1 MYGQDEYK
9 ILNYIKRMLEKG
21 GGGGGGGGAGDNL
34 KIKTLTQDEYDA
46 LVSAGTIDFN
56 TFYMIVDEDGE

>member
-1 MYGQDEYK
+1 MYGQEEYK

-21 GGGGGGGGAGDNL
+21 GGGGGL
-34 KIKTLTQDEYDA
+34 KTVTLTQDEYDA

-56 TFYMIVDEDGE
+56 TFYMIVDKDGE

>member
-21 GGGGGGGGAGDNL
+21 GGGDNL

-46 LVSAGTIDFN
+46 LVSAGTVDAS

>member
-9 ILNYIKRMLEKG
+9 ILNYIKRMIEKG
-21 GGGGGGGGAGDNL
+21 GGGGGL
-34 KIKTLTQDEYDA
+34 KTVTLTQAEYDA
-46 LVSAGTIDFN
+46 LVSAGTVDAK

>member
-21 GGGGGGGGAGDNL
+21 GGGGGL
-34 KIKTLTQDEYDA
+34 KTVTLTQEEYDA
-46 LVSAGTIDFN
+46 LVSAGTVDAS
-56 TFYMIVDEDGE
+56 TFYMIVAEDGE

>member
-21 GGGGGGGGAGDNL
+21 GGGGL
-34 KIKTLTQDEYDA
+34 KTVTLTQEEYDA
-46 LVSAGTIDFN
+46 LVSSGTIDAK
-56 TFYMIVDEDGE
+56 TFYMIVDKDGE

>member
-21 GGGGGGGGAGDNL
+21 GGGGL
-34 KIKTLTQDEYDA
+34 KTVTLTQDEYDA
-46 LVSAGTIDFN
+46 LVSAGTIDAS
-56 TFYMIVDEDGE
+56 TFYMIVDKDGE

>member
-21 GGGGGGGGAGDNL
+21 GGGGL
-34 KIKTLTQDEYDA
+34 KTVTLTQDEYDA
-46 LVSAGTIDFN
+46 LVSAGTIDAS

>member
-1 MYGQDEYK
+1 MYGQEEYK

-21 GGGGGGGGAGDNL
+21 GGGGGL
-34 KIKTLTQDEYDA
+34 KTVTLTQEEYDA
-46 LVSAGTIDFN
+46 LVSAGTVDFN

>member
-21 GGGGGGGGAGDNL
+21 GGGGL
-34 KIKTLTQDEYDA
+34 KTVTLTQDEYDA
-46 LVSAGTIDFN
+46 LVSAGTVDAS
-56 TFYMIVDEDGE
+56 TFYMIVDKDGE

>member
-9 ILNYIKRMLEKG
+9 ILNYIKRMLEK
-21 GGGGGGGGAGDNL
+21 GGGGGGGAGDNL

-46 LVSAGTIDFN
+46 LVSAGTIDAS

>member
-1 MYGQDEYK
+1 MYGQEEYK

-21 GGGGGGGGAGDNL
+21 GGGGGL
-34 KIKTLTQDEYDA
+34 KTVTLTQDEYDA
-46 LVSAGTIDFN
+46 LVSAGTVDFN

>member
-1 MYGQDEYK
+1 
-9 ILNYIKRMLEKG
+9 MLEKG

>member
-1 MYGQDEYK
+1 MYGQEEYK

-21 GGGGGGGGAGDNL
+21 GGGGGL
-34 KIKTLTQDEYDA
+34 KTVTLTQEEYDA

>member
-1 MYGQDEYK
+1 MYGQEEYK

-21 GGGGGGGGAGDNL
+21 GGGGADDNL